1 MTIKHLYPAVEPSLN
16 LDFANS
22 KKLDS
27 RITFTRGSTATYT
40 DESGIIRTAAANEA
54 RFDHDSDGNSL
65 GLLIEESRTNYF
77 KNSVDLGSSLTSGNA
92 VLTSNQTTAPDNT
105 VTATK
110 IAETLTNV
118 AQSKALTFNEWAT
131 PNGSTGT
138 ANIPLVLTGFVKAG
152 TLNRC
157 AIAMGNGGAIISVNV
172 NLTDGTYTQYKW
184 SGVSED
190 EITVVPF
197 PNGWYKVI
205 IQAKINYQYNRI
217 HVFATTNDTAPTN
230 HAVAAYQGNGD
241 YFYAW
246 GFQWEVGSFPTSY
259 IPTSGSTATRSA
271 DVASITGTNFS
282 SWYNQSE
289 GTLYQDCTTR
299 VPATALNPDVGVG
312 AIMTASGNVQLGFYQ
327 VLNTSNLNAVVYQTA
342 TAYSANLSLSG
353 AWTQNVPSKAALA
366 YKQNSFAASADG
378 ATPQTDSSGIVPI
391 PNALDIGQLSTFP
404 SNHIGAGTFAR
415 LTYYPVRLPDATL
428 QALTL

>member
-1 MTIKHLYPAVEPSLN
+1 MTIRHLYPAVEPSLN

-27 RITFTRGSTATYT
+27 RITFTRASTGTYT

-54 RFDHDSDGNSL
+54 RFDHDNDGNSL
-65 GLLIEESRTNYF
+65 GLLIEESRTNSMSYSNEF
-77 KNSVDLGSSLTSGNA
+77 STNWSFGGAGVG
-92 VLTSNQTTAPDNT
+92 VLTPNAAIAPDGTWSASKLAAEETHWLTRGTPLSVASNT
-105 VTATK
+105 FVK
-110 IAETLTNV
+110 
-118 AQSKALTFNEWAT
+118 FNL
-131 PNGSTGT
+131 STGT
-138 ANIPLVLTGFVKAG
+138 FDSVIATSSATYGITKAG
-152 TLNRC
+152 
-157 AIAMGNGGAIISVNV
+157 
-172 NLTDGTYTQYKW
+172 
-184 SGVSED
+184 
-190 EITVVPF
+190 
-197 PNGWYKVI
+197 NGWYRVHLTVSNITFSVYAKAGELSFI
-205 IQAKINYQYNRI
+205 AIQFQGSSAYIYSADGGAGN
-217 HVFATTNDTAPTN
+217 TT
-230 HAVAAYQGNGD
+230 QGI
-241 YFYAW
+241 YIW
-246 GFQWEVGSFPTSY
+246 GAQLETGSFPTSY
-259 IPTSGSTATRSA
+259 IPTSGSTVTRSA
-271 DVASITGTNFS
+271 DLASMTGTNFS